1 MTEASE
7 STNTVPANPL
17 IDAKHISRVYPPGVA
32 AVSDVSLMIRE
43 GETLALVGESGCGKS
58 TLGRILALLDKPT
71 EGDLS
76 IAGDDVV
83 ALNRKQLK
91 PLRREVQMIFQDPV
105 GSLNPRHTVEGILT
119 EPMKI
124 HALYDVKQQ
133 DIEAIKLL
141 ESVGLGEE
149 DLKKYPHE
157 FSGGQRQRI
166 AIARALVLNPRFIV
180 ADEPVSALD
189 VSVQSQI
196 LNLLVELR
204 EKFALTY
211 LFISHDMAVVHHI
224 ADRVAVM
231 YLGRI
236 VEVAS
241 RDQLFGKPEHPY
253 TRALLASVPRM
264 TYKKTPMG
272 QVLHGDPP
280 SPLHPPSGCAFHPRC
295 PHAQPI
301 CRQQCPNLEAIDGSQ
316 NQLVACHFRG
326 EIE

>member
-17 IDAKHISRVYPPGVA
+17 IDAKHISRVYPSGVT
-32 AVSDVSLMIRE
+32 AVSDVSLMIRK

-71 EGDLS
+71 EGDLT

-83 ALNRKQLK
+83 ALNRRQLK

-124 HALYDVKQQ
+124 HSLYEVKRQ

-166 AIARALVLNPRFIV
+166 AIARTLVLNPRFIV

-301 CRQQCPNLEAIDGSQ
+301 CRQQCPTLEAIDGSQ
-316 NQLVACHFRG
+316 DQLVACHFRG